1 MIKDLMKNKFVR
13 GTLILLT
20 GGFLSKFLGFI
31 LKIII
36 TREIG
41 VEGIGLYSL
50 ITPTFSL
57 FITIATFSF
66 PVAISKLVSDPKRSS
81 KKVIFSIIPASLFL
95 NIITLVIIFII
106 SFPLA
111 NVFLKEPR
119 LYYPLLSI
127 GFTLP
132 FIGLSSIIKG
142 YYWGKQR
149 MGIYILSN
157 IVEQIVRIGILLFLI
172 PIFIEKSL
180 VATIC
185 IIILVN
191 VISETSSIIVMLL
204 GLPKGM
210 TLEKKDLKPHMRDIK
225 DVMNISIPSTSSK
238 IVGSIAHFL
247 EPIILT
253 NVLSY
258 VGYSNDY
265 IITEYGIINGYA
277 LALLLL
283 PQFFTQS
290 ISTSLIPELS
300 KHYALNDI
308 KMCKKRIKQIV
319 SLSLLIGVTST
330 SLIFCIP
337 EFFLN
342 LIYNTTLGVTYIKI
356 LAPFLILFFIN
367 TPISN
372 ALQALDKSKEAMII
386 TIITSIIRLS
396 ALFLLSLLKIG
407 MYSLIIAIILGIITT
422 TYLETKCLK
431 KALESNN

>member
-1 MIKDLMKNKFVR
+1 MIKDLMKNKFVT

-20 GGFLSKFLGFI
+20 GGFLSKFLGFV

-36 TREIG
+36 TRQIG

-50 ITPTFSL
+50 ITPTFGL
-57 FITIATFSF
+57 FITVATFSF
-66 PVAISKLVSDPKRSS
+66 PVAISKLISMPGRSS
-81 KKVIFSIIPASLFL
+81 KRVIFSIIPVSLFL
-95 NIITLVIIFII
+95 NLITLFIIFVI
-106 SFPLA
+106 SYPLS

-149 MGIYILSN
+149 MGVYILSN
-157 IVEQIVRIGILLFLI
+157 IVEQIVRIGILVYLI
-172 PIFIEKSL
+172 PIFLEKSL
-180 VATIC
+180 VLTISL
-185 IIILVN
+185 IILVN
-191 VISETSSIIVMLL
+191 IVSETSSIIVMIL

-210 TLEKKDLKPHMRDIK
+210 TLEKNDIKPHMRDVK
-225 DVMNISIPSTSSK
+225 DVMSISVPSTSSK
-238 IVGSIAHFL
+238 IVGSVAHFL

-258 VGYSNDY
+258 VGYSNDF

-290 ISTSLIPELS
+290 ISTSLIPELA
-300 KHYALNDI
+300 KYYAIRDI
-308 KMCKKRIKQIV
+308 KKCKKRVRQIV

-337 EFFLN
+337 EFFLY

-372 ALQALDKSKEAMII
+372 ALQALDKSKESMVI
-386 TIITSIIRLS
+386 TVITSVIRLS
-396 ALFLLSLLKIG
+396 SLFILSFLRIG
-407 MYSLIIAIILGIITT
+407 MYSLIIAIILSIVTT

-431 KALESNN
+431 KALEE

>member
-1 MIKDLMKNKFVR
+1 MIKNLLKNKFVT

-36 TREIG
+36 TRQIG
-41 VEGIGLYSL
+41 TEGIGLYSL

-66 PVAISKLVSDPKRSS
+66 PASISKLVSTPKRSS
-81 KKVIFSIIPASLFL
+81 KKIIFSIIPVSLLL
-95 NIITLVIIFII
+95 NLITLLIIFII
-106 SFPLA
+106 SYPLA
-111 NVFLKEPR
+111 NTFLKEPR

-149 MGIYILSN
+149 MGTYILSN
-157 IVEQIVRIGILLFLI
+157 IVEQIVRILILLYLI

-180 VATIC
+180 VKTIC

-191 VISETSSIIVMLL
+191 MISETSSIIVMLL
-204 GLPKGM
+204 GLPKNM
-210 TLEKKDLKPHMRDIK
+210 TLKKEDLKFNRTEVKDILE
-225 DVMNISIPSTSSK
+225 ISIPSTSSK
-238 IVGSIAHFL
+238 IIGSFAHFL

-253 NVLSY
+253 NTLSL
-258 VGYSNDY
+258 VGYSKNF

-283 PQFFTQS
+283 PQFFTMS

-300 KHYALNDI
+300 KNYAIKDI
-308 KMCKKRIKQIV
+308 AKCKKRIKQIV
-319 SLSLLIGVTST
+319 TLSLIIGISSTLI
-330 SLIFCIP
+330 IFLFP
-337 EFFLN
+337 SYFLK
-342 LIYNTTLGVTYIKI
+342 LIYNTTLGSTYIKV
-356 LAPFLILFFIN
+356 LAPFFLLYFIN
-367 TPISN
+367 TPINNS
-372 ALQALDKSKEAMII
+372 LQALDKSKESFFI
-386 TIITSIIRLS
+386 TLITSTVKLGIIFITS
-396 ALFLLSLLKIG
+396 FLKIG
-407 MYSLIIAIILGIITT
+407 MYNLILSIIVTLILS
-422 TYLETKCLK
+422 TYLNTTVLK
-431 KALESNN
+431 KALTI

>member
-1 MIKDLMKNKFVR
+1 MMKDLMKNKFVA

-36 TREIG
+36 TRQIG

-50 ITPTFSL
+50 ITPTFGL

-66 PVAISKLVSDPKRSS
+66 PIAISKLVSMPKRSS
-81 KKVIFSIIPASLFL
+81 KKIIFSIIPISFLL
-95 NIITLVIIFII
+95 NIITLIIIFII
-106 SFPLA
+106 SAPLA

-149 MGIYILSN
+149 MGVYILSN
-157 IVEQIVRIGILLFLI
+157 IVEQIVRIGILIYLI
-172 PIFIEKSL
+172 PIFLEKSL
-180 VATIC
+180 VATIS

-210 TLEKKDLKPHMRDIK
+210 TLEKSDFKPNTRDIK
-225 DVMNISIPSTSSK
+225 DILNISVPSTSSK
-238 IVGSIAHFL
+238 IIGSIAHFL

-253 NVLSY
+253 NVLTY
-258 VGYSNDY
+258 VGYSNNF

-290 ISTSLIPELS
+290 ISTALIPELS
-300 KHYALNDI
+300 KYYAVKDI
-308 KMCKKRIKQIV
+308 EKCKKRVRQIV

-356 LAPFLILFFIN
+356 LAPFLLLFFIN

-372 ALQALDKSKEAMII
+372 ALQALDKSKESMII
-386 TIITSIIRLS
+386 TIIASTIRLS
-396 ALFLLSLLKIG
+396 LVFILSFLKIG
-407 MYSLIIAIILGIITT
+407 MYGLIIGIIASLIISS
-422 TYLETKCLK
+422 YLETKCLK
-431 KALESNN
+431 KTLTI

>member
-1 MIKDLMKNKFVR
+1 MIKDIMKNKFIT

-36 TREIG
+36 TRQIG

-50 ITPTFSL
+50 VMPTFGL

-66 PVAISKLVSDPKRSS
+66 PIAISKLVSMPKRSS
-81 KKVIFSIIPASLFL
+81 KKIIFSIIPVSFLL
-95 NIITLVIIFII
+95 NIITLIIIFII
-106 SFPLA
+106 SAPLA
-111 NVFLKEPR
+111 NTFLKEPR

-157 IVEQIVRIGILLFLI
+157 IVEQIVRIGILLYLI
-172 PIFIEKSL
+172 PIFLEKSL
-180 VATIC
+180 VATIS

-191 VISETSSIIVMLL
+191 IISETSSIIVMLL

-210 TLEKKDLKPHMRDIK
+210 TLEKKDLKPSMRNIK
-225 DVMNISIPSTSSK
+225 DVMNISVPSTSSK
-238 IVGSIAHFL
+238 VIGSIAHFL

-253 NVLSY
+253 NVLTH
-258 VGYSNDY
+258 VGYSNDF
-265 IITEYGIINGYA
+265 IITEYGIINGYS

-290 ISTSLIPELS
+290 ISTALIPELS
-300 KHYALNDI
+300 KNYAKKDMQ
-308 KMCKKRIKQIV
+308 MCKKRVKQIV

-356 LAPFLILFFIN
+356 LAPFLLLFFIN
-367 TPISN
+367 TPITN
-372 ALQALDKSKEAMII
+372 ALQAIDKSKESMII
-386 TIITSIIRLS
+386 TVIVSIIRLS
-396 ALFLLSLLKIG
+396 LVFILSFLKIG
-407 MYSLIIAIILGIITT
+407 MYGLIIGIIVGLIISC
-422 TYLETKCLK
+422 YLETKTLK
-431 KALESNN
+431 KALNN

>member
-1 MIKDLMKNKFVR
+1 MIKDIMKNKFIT

-36 TREIG
+36 TRQIG

-50 ITPTFSL
+50 VMPTFGL

-66 PVAISKLVSDPKRSS
+66 PIAISKLVSMPKRSS
-81 KKVIFSIIPASLFL
+81 KKIIFSIIPVSFLL
-95 NIITLVIIFII
+95 NIITLIIIFII
-106 SFPLA
+106 SAPLA
-111 NVFLKEPR
+111 NTFLKEPR

-157 IVEQIVRIGILLFLI
+157 IVEQIVRIGILLYLI
-172 PIFIEKSL
+172 PIFLEKSL
-180 VATIC
+180 VATIS

-191 VISETSSIIVMLL
+191 IISETSSIIVMLL

-210 TLEKKDLKPHMRDIK
+210 TLEKKDLKPSMRNIK
-225 DVMNISIPSTSSK
+225 DVMNISVPSTSSK
-238 IVGSIAHFL
+238 VIGSIAHFL

-253 NVLSY
+253 NILTY
-258 VGYSNDY
+258 VGYSNDF
-265 IITEYGIINGYA
+265 IITEYGIINGYS

-290 ISTSLIPELS
+290 ISTALIPELS
-300 KHYALNDI
+300 KNYAKKDMQ
-308 KMCKKRIKQIV
+308 MCKKRVKQIV

-356 LAPFLILFFIN
+356 LAPFLLLFFIN
-367 TPISN
+367 TPITN
-372 ALQALDKSKEAMII
+372 ALQAIDKSKESMII
-386 TIITSIIRLS
+386 TVIVSIIRLS
-396 ALFLLSLLKIG
+396 LVFILSFLKIG
-407 MYSLIIAIILGIITT
+407 MYGLIIGIIVGLIISC
-422 TYLETKCLK
+422 YLETKTLK
-431 KALESNN
+431 KALNN